1 MQTLLQDI
9 RYGIRMLAKNPG
21 FAAVAIL
28 TLALGIGAN
37 TAIFSVLNAVF
48 LKSLPYHDPERLV
61 LIWGADKDS
70 QRNQVSFSD
79 SIDFRA
85 QNHVFEDVA
94 SFGNWD
100 PVLTGS
106 GEPEH
111 IPALLVTD
119 GYFKVMDA
127 RPLLGRTFLPE
138 ENYDGRDYEAIL
150 TYGLWRNRFGGDP
163 GIVGRSIVL
172 NGHLHTIV
180 GVMPADFAP
189 LPQRLSTNEPAQ
201 LYRPVG
207 EKYDD
212 KERSS
217 RHLRDIARLKPGV
230 TLAQAQAEMDTIM
243 RHIEQL
249 HPDTNSDVG
258 VRVVPLKEDLVG
270 YLRPALLLL
279 FAAVACVLLISC
291 ANVANLL
298 LARATARQKEVAVR
312 AALGAGRAR
321 LVRQFLTE
329 SVLMSLAGG
338 VLGLLLAIW
347 GTEVLILKGAKAIP
361 FLTTV
366 HLDYGVLGFTFAVSV
381 VTGVFFG
388 IFPAL
393 RISRPDLIE
402 TLKEGGRTT
411 GAASAHGGLRSALV
425 VSELAMALVLLVAA
439 GLLIESLLHLRAVS
453 PGFNPENLVTMG
465 FGLPSTRYPEPE
477 KKVAFCNQL
486 LERAARIPGVRAA
499 ALFHPLPLSDDFDQ
513 TAVEILGHPY
523 PVGQEPRADRYI
535 VSSNAIAAMQIPLL
549 RGREFSE
556 SDTADSPG
564 VVVISQTMAKNF
576 WPNED
581 AIGRRIRL
589 PWEPGNKIK
598 ERAVIGIVADIKQYA
613 LDTPNTPQ
621 LYVPVAQYAA
631 AMGPVLV
638 VRTASNPFAAVPAL
652 RDLIRSMDKDEAV
665 SAVATYDELLADSIA
680 LRRFTML
687 LLGLFAGVA
696 FLLAVVGIYGVMSY
710 VIAQRT
716 HEIGIRMALGAQA
729 RDILRLTLGHG
740 LQLALGGVA
749 IGTVAAL
756 LSTRAM
762 VSLLFG
768 VRTADPPTFAGVAF
782 LLTVVALAAC
792 IAPALRAMRVDPM
805 VALRHE

>member
-1 MQTLLQDI
+1 MRIFQDV
-9 RYGIRMLAKNPG
+9 RYALRMMRKTPG
-21 FAAVAIL
+21 FTAVAVL

-48 LKSLPYHDPERLV
+48 LKSLPYHDPNRLV

-70 QRNQVSFSD
+70 QRSQVSFTD
-79 SIDFRA
+79 SADFRA

-94 SFGNWD
+94 NYGNWD

-106 GEPEH
+106 GDPEH
-111 IPALLVTD
+111 IPALVVTD

-127 RPLLGRTFLPE
+127 HPLLGRTFLPE
-138 ENYDGRDYEAIL
+138 ENIDGKDYEAIL
-150 TYGLWRNRFGGDP
+150 TYNLWRNRFGGDP
-163 GIVGRSIVL
+163 NIVGRSIVL
-172 NGHLHTIV
+172 DGHLHTIV

-207 EKYDD
+207 EKYDE
-212 KERSS
+212 KERSA
-217 RHLRDIARLKPGV
+217 RHLRAIARLKPGV

-243 RHIEQL
+243 GRIEQL
-249 HPDTNSDVG
+249 HPGTNTDVG
-258 VRVVPLKEDLVG
+258 VRIVPLREDLVG

-298 LARATARQKEVAVR
+298 LARAAARQKEIAVR

-329 SVLMSLAGG
+329 SVLLSLVGG
-338 VLGLLLAIW
+338 MLGLLLAIW
-347 GTEVLILKGAKAIP
+347 GTQVLVLKGAKAIP

-366 HLDYGVLGFTFAVSV
+366 HLDYGVLGFTFAISL

-411 GAASAHGGLRSALV
+411 GAASARGGLRSALV

-453 PGFNPENLVTMG
+453 PGFNPENLVTMS
-465 FGLPSTRYPEPE
+465 FGLPSTRYPDPE

-499 ALFHPLPLSDDFDQ
+499 ALFRPLPLSADFDQ
-513 TAVEILGHPY
+513 TGVEIVGHPF
-523 PVGQEPRADRYI
+523 PVGQEPSADRYT

-564 VVVISQTMAKNF
+564 VVIVSQTMAKNF

-581 AIGRRIRL
+581 AIGKRIRL

-598 ERAVIGIVADIKQYA
+598 ERAVIGIVADIKQYG
-613 LDTPNTPQ
+613 LDTPSTPQ
-621 LYVPVAQYAA
+621 LYVPAAQYAA
-631 AMGPVLV
+631 IGPVLV
-638 VRTASNPFAAVPAL
+638 VRTASNPSAAVPAL
-652 RDLIRSMDKDEAV
+652 RDLIRSMDKEEAV
-665 SAVATYDELLADSIA
+665 SAVATYDELLADSTA

-687 LLGLFAGVA
+687 LLGVFAGVA
-696 FLLAVVGIYGVMSY
+696 FLLAAVGIYGVMSY
-710 VIAQRT
+710 VVAQRT
-716 HEIGIRMALGAQA
+716 HEIGIRMALGAQE

-749 IGTVAAL
+749 IGTIAAL
-756 LSTRAM
+756 LATRVMA
-762 VSLLFG
+762 SLLFG
-768 VRTADPPTFAGVAF
+768 VGATDPLTFASVAF
-782 LLTVVALAAC
+782 SLTVVALAAC
-792 IAPALRAMRVDPM
+792 LVPALRALRVDPL

>member
-9 RYGIRMLAKNPG
+9 RYGVRTLIKNPG
-21 FAAVAIL
+21 FTAVAIL

-37 TAIFSVLNAVF
+37 TAIFSVLNVVF
-48 LKSLPYHDPERLV
+48 LKSLPYRDPGRIV
-61 LIWGADKDS
+61 LIWGATKDN
-70 QRNQVSFSD
+70 QRNQVSFTD

-85 QNHVFEDVA
+85 QNHVFEDTA

-243 RHIEQL
+243 RRIEQL
-249 HPDTNSDVG
+249 HPDTNTDVG

-279 FAAVACVLLISC
+279 FVAVACVLLISC
-291 ANVANLL
+291 SNVANLL
-298 LARATARQKEVAVR
+298 LARAAARQKEIAVR

-329 SVLMSLAGG
+329 SVLLSLGG
-338 VLGLLLAIW
+338 GTLGLLLAIW
-347 GTEVLILKGAKAIP
+347 GTEVLVLKGVKAIP

-366 HLDYGVLGFTFAVSV
+366 RLDYAVLGFTFAVSLL
-381 VTGVFFG
+381 TGVFFG
-388 IFPAL
+388 VVPAL

-411 GAASAHGGLRSALV
+411 DPPSTRSELRSALV
-425 VSELAMALVLLVAA
+425 VAELAIALVLLVAA
-439 GLLIESLLHLRAVS
+439 GLMVKSLLRLRAVN
-453 PGFNPENLVTMG
+453 PGFNPENIVTMS
-465 FGLPSTRYPEPE
+465 FGLPSTRYPDPG

-486 LERAARIPGVRAA
+486 LERAARIPGVRSV
-499 ALFHPLPLSDDFDQ
+499 ALFHPLPLSTDFDQ
-513 TAVEILGHPY
+513 TGVEIVGHPF
-523 PVGQEPRADRYI
+523 PVGQEPSADRYM

-564 VVVISQTMAKNF
+564 VVVVSQTMAKNF

-581 AIGRRIRL
+581 AIGKRIRL

-598 ERAVIGIVADIKQYA
+598 ERSVIGIVADIKQYG
-613 LDTPNTPQ
+613 LDTANMPQ

-631 AMGPVLV
+631 VGPVLV
-638 VRTASNPFAAVPAL
+638 VRTASNPSAAVPAL
-652 RDLIRSMDKDEAV
+652 RELIHSMDKDEAV

-687 LLGLFAGVA
+687 LLGVFAGVA

-710 VIAQRT
+710 LVAQRT
-716 HEIGIRMALGAQA
+716 HEIGIRVALGAQT
-729 RDILRLTLGHG
+729 RDILQLTLGHG
-740 LQLALGGVA
+740 LQLALCGVA

-756 LSTRAM
+756 FSTRVIAG
-762 VSLLFG
+762 LLFG
-768 VRTADPPTFAGVAF
+768 VRAADPLTFAGVACS
-782 LLTVVALAAC
+782 LTVVALVAC
-792 IAPALRAMRVDPM
+792 LVPALRALRVDPM
-805 VALRHE
+805 VALRCE